1 VGSFVIREYI
11 RYQYIYSVPKAVL
24 ATGLMIFAGILL
36 AVGIILHVLNFR
48 LLEES
53 NNNQKMFSL
62 LDRTLRDK

>member
-1 VGSFVIREYI
+1 M
-11 RYQYIYSVPKAVL
+11 L
-24 ATGLMIFAGILL
+24 FAGILL

-62 LDRTLRDK
+62 LDRSLREK